1 MSNFLE
7 DKDKVN
13 FNELDIF
20 DRVINVKLYTS
31 DENGIEKD
39 VYTIRSD
46 YEIVYPNQM
55 SAITSNNFSKMDKG
69 CFVRKCQYKP
79 SIKLQYKRNSLNT
92 VTMIDLYLSNFF
104 MFDKSGRLIQG
115 FNNETYRVSKVEIA
129 IGYFGQFKA
138 LFSGTMITPKQLI
151 DVGFGD
157 NVGKGITTI
166 TMSNVE
172 YVQVDKL
179 PPDAVLHIHGFV
191 GNILSALF
199 DFGNNKG
206 TKTEFEAIKKTSA
219 LIPSTPTGKRETYLE
234 QVFYET
240 ITRQW
245 LKKGTPSKIESS
257 ALKLTTAGAIITA
270 GTGMLSDA
278 DAEKYG
284 IRVYLSKGAKE
295 YSKKKF
301 DSVFKKDA
309 NGEIIKPN
317 ITIERANTAEAKINK
332 VENALGLAGFSHTL
346 IDSTGDYIVFLAE
359 ELNDIKSLLNGTEIE
374 SIYKKTSFAKAFDNK
389 IPAVYNI
396 TTDSLCTIVCPF
408 FCFINPFEKMTF
420 NARYALSGIVS
431 YFANFTNVNKNE
443 FRALWQNVSFATVED
458 INECLIVCTGETKEN
473 G

>member
-55 SAITSNNFSKMDKG
+55 SAITSSNFSNMDKG

-79 SIKLQYKRNSLNT
+79 SIKLQYKRDSLNT
-92 VTMIDLYLSNFF
+92 VTMVDLYLNNFF

-129 IGYFGQFKA
+129 IGYFGQFKS
-138 LFSGTMITPKQLI
+138 LFSDTITPKQLI

-166 TMSNVE
+166 TMSDVE
-172 YVQVDKL
+172 YVQMDKL

-191 GNILSALF
+191 GNILSTPL

-206 TKTEFEAIKKTSA
+206 TKTQFEAIKTSSA
-219 LIPSTPTGKRETYLE
+219 LISPTPTGKRETYLE

-245 LKKGTPSKIESS
+245 LKKGTPTKIEST

-270 GTGMLSDA
+270 GTGMLSDV

-284 IRVYLSKGAKE
+284 IKVYLSKGAKE

-309 NGEIIKPN
+309 SGKLIKPN
-317 ITIERANTAEAKINK
+317 ITIESANTAEAKMNK
-332 VENALGLAGFSHTL
+332 IENALGLVGFSHTL
-346 IDSTGDYIVFLAE
+346 IDSTGDYIVFLSE
-359 ELNDIKSLLNGTEIE
+359 ELNDIKSLLSGTEVE
-374 SIYKKTSFAKAFDNK
+374 RNYKKTSFAKAFDNK

-431 YFANFTNVNKNE
+431 YFANFTNANKNE
-443 FRALWQNVSFATVED
+443 FYGLWQNVSFATVED
-458 INECLIVCTGETKEN
+458 INKCLIVCTGELK
-473 G
+473 